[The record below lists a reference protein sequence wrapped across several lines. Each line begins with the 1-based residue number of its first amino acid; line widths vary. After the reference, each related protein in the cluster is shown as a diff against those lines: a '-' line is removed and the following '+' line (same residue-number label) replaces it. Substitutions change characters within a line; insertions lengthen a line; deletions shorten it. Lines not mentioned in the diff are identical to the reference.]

1 MASGYMGQQLG
12 VILDV
17 VVVTRGDAIYDSG
30 ELRLQPMKLRVARTC
45 FTVPTTKERITARYS
60 TENMPEGMLIPREYP
75 VSHQHRSGIY
85 LADSATMDEIREQ
98 HRQEQYRM
106 RVAHECKTKMEQRRK
121 IVLTYEQAQA
131 IDKIMKELD

>member
-12 VILDV
+12 AILDV
-17 VVVTRGDAIYDSG
+17 VVVKCGDAIYDSG
-30 ELRLQPMKLRVARTC
+30 ELRLQSMKLRVARTC

-75 VSHQHRSGIY
+75 VTHRHRSGIY
-85 LADSATMDEIREQ
+85 LANSKTMDEIREQ

-106 RVAHECKTKMEQRRK
+106 RVAYECQTKMEERRK
-121 IVLTYEQAQA
+121 IVLTYEQAQT
-131 IDKIMKELD
+131 IDKILKELD